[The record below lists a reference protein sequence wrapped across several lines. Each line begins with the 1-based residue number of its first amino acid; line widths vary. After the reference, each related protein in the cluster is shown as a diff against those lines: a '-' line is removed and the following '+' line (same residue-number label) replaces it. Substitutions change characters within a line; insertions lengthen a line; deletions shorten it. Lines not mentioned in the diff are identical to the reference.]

1 MLTKRHYSLRI
12 ETPVNGLMSC
22 GLTQEWLTGG
32 QAAGGETC
40 RLMSS
45 SRGATVC
52 WQSGLEPWTNKHRS
66 PFLIRPCSGQKLFQ
80 KAAFLRHGVS
90 DRLCRWTGRRWTRL
104 AVRLSQSLRK
114 WLEKLSSK
122 SADGEKAALWEMNV
136 TGKQQPELIERPA
149 SLLVPTS
156 ASNPAHFGPFDRAD
170 QSVMSPWDVL
180 CAGAVTKSTRAV
192 LFFDVADTGNSRL
205 PLKKHYLGHYCL

>member
-66 PFLIRPCSGQKLFQ
+66 PFLIRPCGGQKLFQ

-104 AVRLSQSLRK
+104 AVSRCVNDLRNSRRSQRTERKRLYGRWMWPGNSN
-114 WLEKLSSK
+114 LSWS
-122 SADGEKAALWEMNV
+122 SD
-136 TGKQQPELIERPA
+136 PPA
-149 SLLVPTS
+149 SWFQLRQVNLLISVHLTGPTS
-156 ASNPAHFGPFDRAD
+156 LLCPREMCYVQGQLQRARAPFY
-170 QSVMSPWDVL
+170 SLM
-180 CAGAVTKSTRAV
+180 
-192 LFFDVADTGNSRL
+192 
-205 PLKKHYLGHYCL
+205 